1 MRSEKVRLKER
12 QKVKA
17 TDWQKGWGMQK
28 VKQKEINLD
37 LRLRIDRLKE
47 MSWEMRTDWVKRM
60 GREMAMHLVKDWQ
73 KEKPMD

>member
-1 MRSEKVRLKER
+1 
-12 QKVKA
+12 
-17 TDWQKGWGMQK
+17 MQK